1 MTQWEYLTLF
11 LEARVHKEDEDKLK
25 QRFDKK
31 KLPRYTPESMIPE
44 LDQLGAARWELVHM
58 EPVAKVGGKGDILF
72 GGAPRWSN
80 TYFCVFK
87 RPKLDAAQPAY
98 PAQYQQQPVQAAAN
112 PPPPSERQATPAEP
126 TPADTRTSSQPED

>member
-11 LEARVHKEDEDKLK
+11 LEAKVRKGDDELLTK
-25 QRFDKK
+25 RFNKK
-31 KLPRYTPESMIPE
+31 KLPQSTPERLIPE
-44 LDQLGAARWELVHM
+44 LDQLGEARWELVHM

-87 RPKLDAAQPAY
+87 RPRVEATPPAAWTV
-98 PAQYQQQPVQAAAN
+98 QQQPAQ
-112 PPPPSERQATPAEP
+112 PPARPATPAEP
-126 TPADTRTSSQPED
+126 ADEALKG